1 MSGRGRRKSN
11 VAGDSSPQVGTSSSR
26 TGRQVKR
33 KAQDDSDAPEGKR
46 YRKCEKAGCSAT
58 YPICFASATDRCAGN
73 GYTSRWYHL
82 SAGEHFCN
90 ECFEYFY
97 RSYKDG
103 YDIYTNWKRQWT
115 SNGKSEASIKAFIAD
130 QKIPYWV
137 QCTRPNCGK
146 WRQLSKDMDITLE
159 LQQRYVC
166 GMTAT
171 GIKSE
176 KDLCSTPEDSRVEL
190 TREYH
195 WLETLIL
202 PPLLKRS
209 PAAPFLTEY
218 YPDGVGL
225 SPTSA
230 PPPTQRGGKSKVN
243 GSKGAEDSD
252 DEDHVPNIP
261 GLCPYFQP
269 FYQPNENGKALC
281 IRPDVMEYDEVQ
293 EFPEFG
299 REQTLY
305 LALRNLTIA
314 LWTLNCKEFLTPQ
327 KCAGH
332 VIVRG
337 LVRIRCVQELERI
350 VCFLTRKGL
359 INTGLLKDP
368 PGGALLPKDFDA
380 GTVVVIGAGPSGLAA
395 ARQLHNFG
403 TKVIVLEAQ
412 DRVGGRVWDDHS
424 LGSCVGRGAQIV
436 NGCINNPVA
445 LMCEQAGLKMRKM
458 TDRCELF
465 EESGEAAESSMDK
478 RTDFHF
484 NAMLDA
490 VAEWRKDQD
499 NTQDVPLGT
508 KLAEMHKSFVKET
521 GLTFTEAETR
531 LMQFH
536 IGNLEYACGSDLK
549 QVSSVNWDQNEM
561 FAQFAGDHTLIGDG
575 YGILLQ
581 KLSEGLDIRLNQEV
595 THIDYT
601 GEEIVIKTK
610 SGEYKGSKVLVT
622 LPLAVLQKNV
632 VDFKPPLPDKKLK
645 AIQSLGAGLIEK
657 VGLKFP
663 SRFWDSRVQG
673 ADFFG
678 HIPPTEDKRG
688 QFGVFYDM
696 TPSSKLAVLMT
707 VVSGEAAHHISKLKD
722 EEVIDLCM
730 KALRGMFPGQKVP
743 DPIGYFVTHWRTHP
757 YAQMAYSFVKVGS
770 TGEAYDTIAEDIDQK
785 VFFAGEA
792 TNRHFPQTVT
802 GAYLSGVREA
812 SKIVEQPLS

>member
-1 MSGRGRRKSN
+1 
-11 VAGDSSPQVGTSSSR
+11 
-26 TGRQVKR
+26 
-33 KAQDDSDAPEGKR
+33 
-46 YRKCEKAGCSAT
+46 
-58 YPICFASATDRCAGN
+58 
-73 GYTSRWYHL
+73 
-82 SAGEHFCN
+82 
-90 ECFEYFY
+90 
-97 RSYKDG
+97 
-103 YDIYTNWKRQWT
+103 
-115 SNGKSEASIKAFIAD
+115 
-130 QKIPYWV
+130 
-137 QCTRPNCGK
+137 
-146 WRQLSKDMDITLE
+146 
-159 LQQRYVC
+159 
-166 GMTAT
+166 
-171 GIKSE
+171 
-176 KDLCSTPEDSRVEL
+176 
-190 TREYH
+190 
-195 WLETLIL
+195 
-202 PPLLKRS
+202 
-209 PAAPFLTEY
+209 
-218 YPDGVGL
+218 
-225 SPTSA
+225 
-230 PPPTQRGGKSKVN
+230 
-243 GSKGAEDSD
+243 
-252 DEDHVPNIP
+252 
-261 GLCPYFQP
+261 
-269 FYQPNENGKALC
+269 
-281 IRPDVMEYDEVQ
+281 MEYDEVQ

-350 VCFLTRKGL
+350 VCFLSRKGL

-445 LMCEQAGLKMRKM
+445 LMCEQ
-458 TDRCELF
+458 
-465 EESGEAAESSMDK
+465 
-478 RTDFHF
+478 
-484 NAMLDA
+484 
-490 VAEWRKDQD
+490 
-499 NTQDVPLGT
+499 
-508 KLAEMHKSFVKET
+508 
-521 GLTFTEAETR
+521 
-531 LMQFH
+531 
-536 IGNLEYACGSDLK
+536 
-549 QVSSVNWDQNEM
+549 VSSVNWDQNEM

-601 GEEIVIKTK
+601 GEEIVVKTK

-632 VDFKPPLPDKKLK
+632 VDFKPPLPDKKVK

-696 TPSSKLAVLMT
+696 TPSSKQAVLMT